1 MGETDT
7 DQIITQACIIGV
19 QMSAVK
25 ERYSCNESFKGD
37 FSKEVILEQERWRD
51 MVLLVC

>member
-7 DQIITQACIIGV
+7 NQIITQACVSGV

-25 ERYSCNESFKGD
+25 ERYSRNESFMED
-37 FSKEVILEQERWRD
+37 FSEEMILEQERWRD

>member
-7 DQIITQACIIGV
+7 NQIISQACISGV

-25 ERYSCNESFKGD
+25 ERYSCNERFMED
-37 FSKEVILEQERWRD
+37 FSEEMILEQE
-51 MVLLVC
+51 

>member
-7 DQIITQACIIGV
+7 NQIITQARRSGV

-25 ERYSCNESFKGD
+25 ERYSCNESFTED
-37 FSKEVILEQERWRD
+37 FSEEVIPEQERWRH